1 MKKQLFTNIFGKQ
14 MQFSR
19 LLLASIG
26 FVLGLSIVLSTS
38 DLYIKVNK
46 ILDPNTSGST
56 YLMINKKIGFA
67 NLFGSSGI
75 SNEQINSIKA
85 HPSVQDISFVSSN
98 HFKTWLVIDTMGQ
111 RLVTDFFFESFPNDF
126 IDDRPASF
134 KWKKGDKVIPLIIP
148 KDFLN
153 LYNFGYAL
161 SQGLPQLSPEM
172 AMLIV
177 GNVQVGRGDHSAT
190 YKFKIVAFSNR
201 VPTILAPDSFMQ
213 YANAKYGDQKEKE
226 TKKGR
231 LVVKVDGAKSQ
242 GLEALITKMG
252 LETKKD
258 PLNKDRNKVILKA
271 VTVLLLII
279 GTAFMMLSIINIILI
294 YSLIVSESKN
304 EMRIL
309 IQLGYTPKMVYHF
322 FASKFYSMFFIQLA
336 VSLAIYGLVAYV
348 TFQFTNNLGHNLNI
362 VEWPSLLIGVV
373 LISINILIFRRD
385 LNKALLKYSYSS

>member
-26 FVLGLSIVLSTS
+26 FILGLSIVLSTS

-56 YLMINKKIGFA
+56 YLMINKKVGFA
-67 NLFGSSGI
+67 NLFGSSGV
-75 SNEQINSIKA
+75 SDKQIETIKA

-111 RLVTDFFFESFPNDF
+111 RLVTDFFFESFPDQF

-134 KWKKGDKVIPLIIP
+134 KWKEGDEIIPLIIP

-161 SQGLPQLSPEM
+161 SQGLPQLSPAM
-172 AMLIV
+172 AKLIV
-177 GNVQVGRGDHSAT
+177 GKVQVGRGSNSSNF
-190 YKFKIVAFSNR
+190 KFKIVAFSNR
-201 VPTILAPDSFMQ
+201 IPTVLVPNSFMR
-213 YANAKYGDQKEKE
+213 YANANYGDSQEKG
-226 TKKGR
+226 KKGR

-242 GLEALITKMG
+242 GLEQLITKQG

-309 IQLGYTPKMVYHF
+309 IQLGYTPKMIYNF
-322 FASKFYSMFFIQLA
+322 FAGKFYFMFTIQMLIS
-336 VSLAIYGLVAYV
+336 VVIYGIIAYI
-348 TFQFTNNLGHNLNI
+348 TYEFTNNLGHKLNFF
-362 VEWPSLLIGVV
+362 EWPSLLIGVV
-373 LISINILIFRRD
+373 LVLINILIFKRD
-385 LNKALLKYSYSS
+385 LNKALLKYSYS